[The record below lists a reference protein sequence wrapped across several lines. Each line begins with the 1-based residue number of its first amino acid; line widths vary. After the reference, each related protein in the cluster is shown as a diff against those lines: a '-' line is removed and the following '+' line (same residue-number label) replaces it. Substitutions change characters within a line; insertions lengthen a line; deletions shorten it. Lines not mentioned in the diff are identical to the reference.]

1 MKIAIIIC
9 IILFNLIPLLL
20 IFFFE
25 GHINI
30 DSVIAVYSLIGA
42 IYLSLILWKHNTK
55 TSSEN

>member
-1 MKIAIIIC
+1 MKALVLYIV
-9 IILFNLIPLLL
+9 LVNLIPLLL
-20 IFFFE
+20 VYIFE

-55 TSSEN
+55 TFSEIE